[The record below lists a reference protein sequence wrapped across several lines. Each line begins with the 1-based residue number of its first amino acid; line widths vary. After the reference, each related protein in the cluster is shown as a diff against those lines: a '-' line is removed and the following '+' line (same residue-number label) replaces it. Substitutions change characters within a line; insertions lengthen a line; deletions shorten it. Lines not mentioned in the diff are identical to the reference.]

1 MDTTGNKATWSQK
14 VGGTVDG
21 VQIEMD
27 MAGKGGTKVDLI

>member
-21 VQIEMD
+21 VRMEMD
-27 MAGKGGTKVDLI
+27 MDGKGGTKVDQI